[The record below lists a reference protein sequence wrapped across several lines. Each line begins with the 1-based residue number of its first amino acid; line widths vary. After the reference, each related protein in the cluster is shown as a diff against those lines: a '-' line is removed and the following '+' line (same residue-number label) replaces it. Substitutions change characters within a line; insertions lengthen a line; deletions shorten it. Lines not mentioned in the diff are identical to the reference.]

1 MPSIT
6 STDGLNLNVAGS
18 RITNVGTPSNNGD
31 ASTYI
36 DLQNYVPTGCVK
48 MYAGSTPPNT
58 WLICDGSQV
67 SRTTYATLFSV
78 IGTTYGS
85 GDGSTTFNVP
95 NMQGNVVVGH
105 NGGSYNRGQT
115 GGSATHTI
123 TTAEMPSHS
132 HTGTTD
138 SSGSHS
144 HTGTTDSTGSHSHNY
159 IDAYFAENRTGRRN
173 GEGVFGTSAGCDT
186 DNDFYYRTADGGYST
201 NPSDIP
207 TSSVASHSHS
217 LTINSSTTHQ
227 HAFTTNTTGSGNAMN
242 LMQPYVVMHY
252 IIKT

>member
-1 MPSIT
+1 
-6 STDGLNLNVAGS
+6 
-18 RITNVGTPSNNGD
+18 
-31 ASTYI
+31 
-36 DLQNYVPTGCVK
+36 
-48 MYAGSTPPNT
+48 
-58 WLICDGSQV
+58 
-67 SRTTYATLFSV
+67 
-78 IGTTYGS
+78 
-85 GDGSTTFNVP
+85 
-95 NMQGNVVVGH
+95 
-105 NGGSYNRGQT
+105 
-115 GGSATHTI
+115 
-123 TTAEMPSHS
+123 MPSHS

-159 IDAYFAENRTGRRN
+159 SDAYFAEQK
-173 GEGVFGTSAGCDT
+173 TSNNSVYGSSSNDT
-186 DNDFYYRTADGGYST
+186 DNQFIYRTADGGYST

-207 TSSVASHSHS
+207 TSSAGSHSHS

>member
-1 MPSIT
+1 
-6 STDGLNLNVAGS
+6 
-18 RITNVGTPSNNGD
+18 
-31 ASTYI
+31 
-36 DLQNYVPTGCVK
+36 
-48 MYAGSTPPNT
+48 
-58 WLICDGSQV
+58 
-67 SRTTYATLFSV
+67 
-78 IGTTYGS
+78 
-85 GDGSTTFNVP
+85 
-95 NMQGNVVVGH
+95 MQGNVVVGH

-138 SSGSHS
+138 SSGSHT
-144 HTGTTDSTGSHSHNY
+144 HTGTTDSTGSHSHTGNTNY
-159 IDAYFAENRTGRRN
+159 TDVSHRHLQTLGPIDDSNF
-173 GEGVFGTSAGCDT
+173 SAVLGQ
-186 DNDFYYRTADGGYST
+186 NPPADGDGTLSSGSYTDYASINHNHSFT
-201 NPSDIP
+201 
-207 TSSVASHSHS
+207 TSSTGSHSHS